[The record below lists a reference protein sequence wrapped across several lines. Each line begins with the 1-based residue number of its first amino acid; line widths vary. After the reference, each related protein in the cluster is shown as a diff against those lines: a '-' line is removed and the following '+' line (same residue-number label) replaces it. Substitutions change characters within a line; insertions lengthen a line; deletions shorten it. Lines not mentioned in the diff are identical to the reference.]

1 MRRILVLATVAL
13 VTAAMMVAMAM
24 PALAAKPAPT
34 REECLAV
41 QRAINE
47 GEANR
52 PAAAIEKA
60 VRELG
65 RVRGGKRKVIARE

>member
-1 MRRILVLATVAL
+1 MKRIMFLATVTL
-13 VTAAMMVAMAM
+13 VIAAMIVAMAM

-47 GEANR
+47 GER
-52 PAAAIEKA
+52 LTGQQLQLIRQFGSLGECIAASE
-60 VRELG
+60 G
-65 RVRGGKRKVIARE
+65 